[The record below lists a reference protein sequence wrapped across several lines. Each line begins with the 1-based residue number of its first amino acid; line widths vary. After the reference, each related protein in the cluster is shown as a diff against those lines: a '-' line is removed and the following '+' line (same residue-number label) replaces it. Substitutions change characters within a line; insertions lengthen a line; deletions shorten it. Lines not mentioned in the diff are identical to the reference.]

1 MKRSKSSQ
9 EWLQR
14 HFNDHYVKMAQK
26 KGYRSRAVFK
36 LQEIQDKKRI
46 IKPGQV
52 VVDLGAAPGGW
63 SQIAVPMV
71 GRKGAIIA
79 MDILPMDPIEGV
91 DFIEGDFT
99 TQEVHDQLL
108 EVING
113 RAVDLV
119 MSDIAPNITGLKAVD
134 QPRSMYLAELA
145 LDFAREVL
153 KPGGDFLVKV
163 FQGEGFDEYLRDV
176 RTSFSKVSVR
186 KPKASRPKSRE
197 VYLLAQGLK
206 PSAST

>member
-46 IKPGQV
+46 IRPGHV

-63 SQIAVPMV
+63 SQISVPMV
-71 GRKGAIIA
+71 GRKGAVIA
-79 MDILPMDPIEGV
+79 MDILPMDPINGV
-91 DFIEGDFT
+91 DFILGDFSEQKT
-99 TQEVHDQLL
+99 HDQLL

-119 MSDIAPNITGLKAVD
+119 MSDIAPNITGLKAID

-145 LDFAREVL
+145 LEFAREVV
-153 KPGGDFLVKV
+153 KPDGDFLVKA
-163 FQGEGFDEYLRDV
+163 FQGEGFDAYLKDV
-176 RTSFSKVSVR
+176 RSSFTKVSSR

-197 VYLLAQGLK
+197 IYILAQGLK
-206 PSAST
+206 PSAKT

>member
-14 HFNDHYVKMAQK
+14 HFNDHYVKLAQR

-71 GRKGAIIA
+71 GRKGTIIA
-79 MDILPMDPIEGV
+79 MDILPMDPLDGV
-91 DFIEGDFT
+91 DFILGDFSE
-99 TQEVHDQLL
+99 QAVYDQLL
-108 EVING
+108 TVING
-113 RAVDLV
+113 RSVDLV
-119 MSDIAPNITGLKAVD
+119 MSDIAPNITGFKAID

-145 LDFAREVL
+145 LGFAREVV

-163 FQGEGFDEYLRDV
+163 FQGEGFDTYLKDV
-176 RTSFSKVSVR
+176 RSSFTKVSSR

-197 VYLLAQGLK
+197 TYILAQGLK
-206 PSAST
+206 APSNA